1 MLKLLSKHASNF
13 QQTYKIKR
21 LEQQLA
27 HANSYAEWQEIAHQ
41 LDQTSGIQLWKEDNS
56 SIYFDSEVITHRLF
70 LLKKYKRQGRVK
82 DLISI
87 LHEGLTYDIA
97 NICHPMLFV
106 VSYLGTKTIIEDY
119 IHTVNES
126 LKFIADVSE
135 DLLSLDEKIAFFE
148 LCKIA
153 YGQPALMFSG
163 GATLGLFHSG
173 VCKALKEN
181 DLLPNVLSGSSA
193 GAIMTAMLGTLDSD
207 RFNALSTGD
216 QFYSQVFQFKSLK
229 TLLKD
234 PSGFTDVNYLKRFLQ
249 EHLGDLTFAEAHQKS
264 GLDINIAVAPYNA
277 SQNPRVLNRY
287 TSPDLLVWS
296 AVLASCAVPILFSP
310 IELVA
315 KRHDGQ
321 HVPFMKH
328 TRWVDGSVRSDFPQE
343 KIARLYN
350 VNYSIASQANPH
362 VVPFMQSDV
371 ERYRQDLLSWP
382 ERIVRRQ
389 GKVFAKGVMDF
400 TRERVGAVP
409 QVRRILDHG
418 YGIVDQYYYGDI
430 NIIGKYN
437 LRHYGYLLQNPTPEI
452 FKKLQ
457 KEGER
462 ATWPKLSM
470 IEIYARIGKTLT
482 QIYDDL
488 MNQKTNVS

>member
-1 MLKLLSKHASNF
+1 MLKLLSQHATNF
-13 QQTYKIKR
+13 QHAYKIKR
-21 LEQQLA
+21 LEQQLV
-27 HANSYAEWQEIAHQ
+27 HANNYDEWKEIAQQ
-41 LDQTSGIQLWKEDNS
+41 LDETSGIQVWKEDDES
-56 SIYFDSEVITHRLF
+56 TYFDRDVIAHRLF
-70 LLKKYKRQGRVK
+70 LLKKYKQQGRVK
-82 DLISI
+82 DLLGI
-87 LHEGLTYDIA
+87 LHEGLTYDVA

-106 VSYLGTKTIIEDY
+106 VSYLGTKKIIEDY
-119 IHTVNES
+119 IDTVDQS
-126 LKFIADVSE
+126 LKYIAAASDEVI
-135 DLLSLDEKIAFFE
+135 SLDEKVKFFE
-148 LCKIA
+148 LCKTA

-173 VCKALKEN
+173 VCKALKEH

-193 GAIMTAMLGTLDSD
+193 GAIMTAMLGTLDSEK
-207 RFNALSTGD
+207 FNALSTGD

-229 TLLKD
+229 MLLKD
-234 PSGFTDVNYLKRFLQ
+234 PSGFTDVNYLKTFLQ
-249 EHLGDLTFAEAHQKS
+249 EHLGDITFAEAYEKS

-287 TSPDLLVWS
+287 MSPDLMIWS

-315 KRHDGQ
+315 KRYDGK
-321 HVPFMKH
+321 HVPFMKN

-409 QVRRILDHG
+409 QVRRLLDHG

-482 QIYDDL
+482 KIHADL
-488 MNQKTNVS
+488 LKNES